1 VKFTLL
7 SSVAF
12 NSSANPQVML
22 LPCWNNVKFPD
33 KIQIRMLLITSEHDA
48 SPSLVFTALN
58 SEHTPNQLAG
68 RSSRAK

>member
-1 VKFTLL
+1 
-7 SSVAF
+7 
-12 NSSANPQVML
+12 ML

-58 SEHTPNQLAG
+58 SEHTPNQLAR